1 MLRLDAGDVVRLA
14 EADYEMV
21 IIGYADDEPQ
31 ADGAEESWFCVWEA
45 EHQLFE
51 KVFSG
56 RDLILVQKE
65 RRRIPRGG
73 KINFPVRRTSGKH
86 RKAYI

>member
-1 MLRLDAGDVVRLA
+1 
-14 EADYEMV
+14 
-21 IIGYADDEPQ
+21 
-31 ADGAEESWFCVWEA
+31 
-45 EHQLFE
+45 
-51 KVFSG
+51 
-56 RDLILVQKE
+56 LVQKE